1 MINIGLRLGCCFVRW
16 FCLRESLI
24 MMKYWQ
30 RIGLGLLSFVCA
42 LVLGVG
48 LTPAQPSFDPGV
60 YVAEATQVLAQAAGP
75 MTSLQRF
82 STRLVGDTIVP
93 VPAMTSA
100 SGAVGAVLSGN
111 RLVVRGAFRR
121 LTAPLRDYA
130 TDPLNPPNPNITSAI
145 HIHRG
150 SPQENGP
157 FLYALTV
164 QTAGDGLMGTF
175 SGEFNLS
182 EEQVALLNS
191 GNLYVDVHTRAFRG
205 GELRGA
211 LKG

>member
-1 MINIGLRLGCCFVRW
+1 MD
-16 FCLRESLI
+16 
-24 MMKYWQ
+24 KHWQ
-30 RIGLGLLSFVCA
+30 RFGWGLIAFGLAAAIA
-42 LVLGVG
+42 LL
-48 LTPAQPSFDPGV
+48 AQPPFDPNF
-60 YVAEATQVLAQAAGP
+60 YLAEATQVLSQSAG
-75 MTSLQRF
+75 TGSTATLQRF
-82 STRLVGDTIVP
+82 SARLMGDAVIP
-93 VPAMTSA
+93 VPAMTPA
-100 SGAVGAVLSGN
+100 SGAVGAVLNGN

-150 SPQENGP
+150 NPQENGP

-164 QTAGDGLMGTF
+164 QTATDGLVGTF
-175 SGEFNLS
+175 GGEYTLS
-182 EEQVALLNS
+182 SEQVQLLNS

-205 GELRGA
+205 GELRGV